1 MKERFL
7 QSQSGKDS
15 LTLTQNPE
23 ATEER
28 VDELQKTIN
37 TTQKDRQE
45 RQERQSLY
53 QESQSA
59 RILPVIKTDLFPQSI
74 SKEINNPTKNSKGQF
89 VEKNDSNT

>member
-1 MKERFL
+1 MRERFL

-37 TTQKDRQE
+37 TTQKKRFIKKDK
-45 RQERQSLY
+45 
-53 QESQSA
+53 SQSA

-89 VEKNDSNT
+89 IEKNDSNT